1 MNNNNKVL
9 VEISVPAAAQKYDVY
24 IPLETRMS
32 DVVAMVAGALSDLSG
47 GKYKATKDAVLCD
60 ADTGVIFNVNIEVAE
75 LGIKNGSRLML
86 I

>member
-1 MNNNNKVL
+1 MNNKVL

-24 IPLETRMS
+24 IPLESRMS
-32 DVVAMVAGALSDLSG
+32 DVVAMVASALSDLSG
-47 GKYKATKDAVLCD
+47 GKYKATKEAILCD
-60 ADTGVIFNVNIEVAE
+60 ADTGIIFNVNIEVAE